1 MIFSSFLV
9 WKKSFAGFLGGSKKL
24 VAWKTGG
31 IRLARELL
39 RCTEVIEVTGRAADE
54 G

>member
-1 MIFSSFLV
+1 MIFSSFLIL
-9 WKKSFAGFLGGSKKL
+9 KKSFAVFLGGNKKP

-39 RCTEVIEVTGRAADE
+39 RRSQVIEVTGRAADE

>member
-9 WKKSFAGFLGGSKKL
+9 ANKSFAGFLGGSKKL
-24 VAWKTGG
+24 VARKTGG
-31 IRLARELL
+31 IGLARELL
-39 RCTEVIEVTGRAADE
+39 RYTQVTEVTGRAADE